1 MPVRVHPG
9 VCPTVGQAHWSASCL
24 GPGGSSRS
32 HGTWSQEARR
42 ARETSPDPASGHLAE
57 SGFPPS
63 PVQKEQVGYRPQADP
78 FLPPIPGQEREYILQ
93 GKEAMAVVDQILA
106 QEENWKFEKNNVRNL
121 SPT

>member
-1 MPVRVHPG
+1 MPVCVHLG
-9 VCPTVGQAHWSASCL
+9 VCPTAGQAHRSVSCL
-24 GPGGSSRS
+24 GPDGSSRS
-32 HGTWSQEARR
+32 HGTWSQEACR
-42 ARETSPDPASGHLAE
+42 AQETSPDPASGHLAE

-63 PVQKEQVGYRPQADP
+63 PVQKEQVGCRPQADP
-78 FLPPIPGQEREYILQ
+78 FLTPIPGQEREYILQ

>member
-1 MPVRVHPG
+1 MPVCVHLG

-24 GPGGSSRS
+24 GPGGSNRS

-63 PVQKEQVGYRPQADP
+63 PVQEEQVGCRPQADP
-78 FLPPIPGQEREYILQ
+78 FLTPIPGQEREYILQ